1 MCVLGI
7 PNSDFQLDQQV
18 LNLLSHLSSLEVAFL
33 KGNLSIPLMT
43 LHVRGE
49 VNRISPRPLRV
60 PTVSTIQ
67 RLMVWFARESNMLL
81 RALAPA
87 AVPIRYSRIKFQPMK
102 NATNSPTVT

>member
-1 MCVLGI
+1 M
-7 PNSDFQLDQQV
+7 
-18 LNLLSHLSSLEVAFL
+18 
-33 KGNLSIPLMT
+33 LMT
-43 LHVRGE
+43 LPVRRE
-49 VNRISPRPLRV
+49 VDVISPKPLRV